1 MLVIPVINEKD
12 FAEIQ
17 RKIKLVESYS
27 NWVQIDV
34 SDGIF
39 TARQT
44 WNNPIDLLKIG
55 SAVKIEAHLM
65 VRNPELILEN
75 WLKNPL
81 VQRVLVHLEATLKME
96 RIISLTREYDKEL
109 GIAINPETPIE
120 KLEPYFNRVNFF
132 QILAVAPGSAGQKF
146 NPQVIDKIGALK
158 LRKNDVI
165 IEVDGGINPENS
177 KLLKNAGADIL
188 ASATYIF
195 DSENIKEAMDNL
207 INV

>member
-1 MLVIPVINEKD
+1 MLVIPVINERD
-12 FAEIQ
+12 FTEIQ
-17 RKIKLVESYS
+17 RKIKLVEPYS

-44 WNNPIDLLKIG
+44 WNNPTDLLKMG
-55 SAVKIEAHLM
+55 SSVKVEVHLM
-65 VRNPELILEN
+65 VQNPELILEN

-96 RIISLTREYDKEL
+96 RIISLIREYDKEL
-109 GIAINPETPIE
+109 GIAINPETPME
-120 KLEPYFNRVNFF
+120 KLEPYLNRVNFF
-132 QILAVAPGSAGQKF
+132 QILAVPPGLAGQEF
-146 NPQVIDKIGALK
+146 NSRVIDKIKALK
-158 LRKNDVI
+158 LRKNDAI

-177 KLLKNAGADIL
+177 KLLKDAGTDIL

-195 DSENIKEAMDNL
+195 NSGNIKEAMDTL

>member
-1 MLVIPVINEKD
+1 MIVIPVINEKD
-12 FAEIQ
+12 FTEIQ
-17 RKIKLVESYS
+17 RKIKLVQPYS
-27 NWVQIDV
+27 RWVQIDV

-44 WNNPIDLLKIG
+44 WDNPTDLLKINN
-55 SAVKIEAHLM
+55 SVKIEAHLM
-65 VRNPELILEN
+65 VNNPELILEN

-96 RIISLTREYDKEL
+96 RIISLAREYDKEL
-109 GIAINPETPIE
+109 GIVINLETPIE

-132 QILAVAPGSAGQKF
+132 QILAVTPGLAGQKF
-146 NPQVIDKIGALK
+146 DSRVLEKIKSLK
-158 LRKNDVI
+158 LSKNDVI
-165 IEVDGGINPENS
+165 IEVDGGITPENA
-177 KLLKNAGADIL
+177 KFLKDAGADIL

-195 DSENIKEAMDNL
+195 NSANTKEAIDNL